1 MAEKIIRSHRQRVK
15 AAKAVIPSNP
25 IYRVERIS
33 IVDRE
38 AFVEFFLLED
48 IRRLYQIRLK
58 REEDRVAVGSVDQR
72 GRNKNI
78 EKFSCIIDV
87 FNAAIGSALAA
98 INSGDYKRVWK
109 AIPEGALMAAANSVR
124 NLPVLRK
131 LAVEMLRDL
140 YNDAYEASSIS
151 YGLEEDIQELDE
163 HDANFRGYNNIPLTP
178 ESIEE
183 VIRAVEAAIPDK
195 KYTTKV
201 NPNT

>member
-15 AAKAVIPSNP
+15 AAKDLIPSNP
-25 IYRVERIS
+25 IYRGERIS

-38 AFVEFFLLED
+38 AFVELFLLED
-48 IRRLYQIRLK
+48 IRRLYQMRLK
-58 REEDRVAVGSVDQR
+58 REKDRVAVGLVDQR
-72 GRNKNI
+72 GRDKNI
-78 EKFSCIIDV
+78 EKFSRIIDV

-131 LAVEMLRDL
+131 IAVEMLRDL

-163 HDANFRGYNNIPLTP
+163 HDANIRSFNDISLTP

-195 KYTTKV
+195 KSTTKV

>member
-1 MAEKIIRSHRQRVK
+1 M
-15 AAKAVIPSNP
+15 
-25 IYRVERIS
+25 
-33 IVDRE
+33 
-38 AFVEFFLLED
+38 
-48 IRRLYQIRLK
+48 
-58 REEDRVAVGSVDQR
+58 VDQR
-72 GRNKNI
+72 GRDKNI
-78 EKFSCIIDV
+78 EKFSRIIDV

-131 LAVEMLRDL
+131 IAVEMLRDL

-163 HDANFRGYNNIPLTP
+163 HDANIRSFNDISLTP

-195 KYTTKV
+195 KSTTKV